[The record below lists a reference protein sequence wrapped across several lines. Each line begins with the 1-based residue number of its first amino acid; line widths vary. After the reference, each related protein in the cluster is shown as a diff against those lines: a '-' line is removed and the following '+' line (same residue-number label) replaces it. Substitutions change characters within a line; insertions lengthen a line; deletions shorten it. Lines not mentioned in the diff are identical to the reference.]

1 MLWGAETVPYCAISC
16 SVIKYQGYCQQK
28 ANRKGKNKLKTEV
41 VSQEKNIIVIK
52 AEFEAEQVN
61 KAIDSTIKD
70 LSKKANIKGF
80 RKGHVPRKTIELYF
94 GMKGICAEALE
105 KMVPEAIDKIIEEYE
120 LSLIAEPKLEPG
132 ELIENEP
139 FTLQV
144 TFEVTPEVTLP
155 DLETIEA
162 EKTLYKATEEMRDEN
177 IARLLESR
185 SELVPTYEE
194 RELTKDDYVS
204 VKYDS
209 FTVDPDGTETPV
221 ENGQKTELH
230 LGQENMRPEVIE
242 ALIGKKPGDK
252 ATVEFSVENDQEN
265 TELAGKKMKYEIE
278 VLGILKKVT
287 PELTDETVVEMT
299 QSKHKTVDEFKEEV
313 MSQLKA
319 AAEQHSLDS
328 LKDSAVER
336 LCDLSEVEL
345 PETLVTRQKE
355 AMKADQARK
364 IKKDSGMDMD
374 EFFEKSG
381 MDKESYENELDMAAR
396 VVVKRALVLEAVAD
410 ANSIEWTPAELEAEI
425 SRMAISSR
433 VDPKKLH
440 DYIFSDRERLFE
452 LAEKIR
458 NRKAVDFLIT
468 KVKVKEKEENDTA
481 DTAAAE

>member
-1 MLWGAETVPYCAISC
+1 M
-16 SVIKYQGYCQQK
+16 
-28 ANRKGKNKLKTEV
+28 KTEV

-105 KMVPEAIDKIIEEYE
+105 KMVPEAIDKMIEEYE

-177 IARLLESR
+177 IARRLESR

-209 FTVDPDGTETPV
+209 SRLTPTARRPLL
-221 ENGQKTELH
+221 KTAR
-230 LGQENMRPEVIE
+230 RPNC
-242 ALIGKKPGDK
+242 
-252 ATVEFSVENDQEN
+252 T
-265 TELAGKKMKYEIE
+265 
-278 VLGILKKVT
+278 
-287 PELTDETVVEMT
+287 
-299 QSKHKTVDEFKEEV
+299 
-313 MSQLKA
+313 
-319 AAEQHSLDS
+319 
-328 LKDSAVER
+328 
-336 LCDLSEVEL
+336 
-345 PETLVTRQKE
+345 
-355 AMKADQARK
+355 
-364 IKKDSGMDMD
+364 
-374 EFFEKSG
+374 
-381 MDKESYENELDMAAR
+381 
-396 VVVKRALVLEAVAD
+396 
-410 ANSIEWTPAELEAEI
+410 
-425 SRMAISSR
+425 
-433 VDPKKLH
+433 
-440 DYIFSDRERLFE
+440 SDRR
-452 LAEKIR
+452 
-458 NRKAVDFLIT
+458 T
-468 KVKVKEKEENDTA
+468 
-481 DTAAAE
+481 